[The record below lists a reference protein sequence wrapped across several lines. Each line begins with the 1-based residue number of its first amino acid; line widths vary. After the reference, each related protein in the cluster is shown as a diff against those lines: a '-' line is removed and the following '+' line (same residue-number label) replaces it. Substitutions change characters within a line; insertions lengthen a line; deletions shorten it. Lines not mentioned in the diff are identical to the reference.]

1 MDKWVKAQNSQKES
15 GFKKPLAP
23 ISLPPKAKPSGAAD
37 AGFNVIAKVILSFLL
52 YSHNVRCMMI
62 S

>member
-1 MDKWVKAQNSQKES
+1 MKAQNSQKES

-37 AGFNVIAKVILSFLL
+37 AGFNVIAKVKHNSDPFLP
-52 YSHNVRCMMI
+52 SV
-62 S
+62 

>member
-37 AGFNVIAKVILSFLL
+37 AGFNVIAKVKHNSDPFLP
-52 YSHNVRCMMI
+52 SV
-62 S
+62 